1 MKKLYRIKKEHK
13 IAGVCSGLGEYFLV
27 DPVFFRIIFLILIIG
42 FGMGFLIYA
51 IMWIIVPLNGQ
62 AELSGQIRRLYT
74 VEGDKKLAGVC
85 AGLGQYFDL
94 DPVIFRV
101 LFLVGMFIGGVG
113 VIAYIIMFMI
123 VPKNK
128 SHNPNV

>member
-1 MKKLYRIKKEHK
+1 MKKLYRIRKEHK

-42 FGMGFLIYA
+42 FGIGFLVYI
-51 IMWIIVPLNGQ
+51 IMWVIVPLNNQ
-62 AELSGQIRRLYT
+62 MELSGQIRRLYLA
-74 VEGDKKLAGVC
+74 ENDKKMAGVC
-85 AGLGQYFDL
+85 AGLGQYFDI

-101 LFLVGMFIGGVG
+101 LFLVGAFAGGIGI
-113 VIAYIIMFMI
+113 IAYIIMFMI

-128 SHNPNV
+128 SYNPNV